1 MLINLE
7 NSRKFK
13 VLSDQYVANINRAL
27 KNIKLEVLTDY
38 IRNNNKSLTIVT
50 NKVASTLNLDTI
62 KKYIKNT
69 NVIES
74 KELMMARLSQSK
86 SYLKILGISYLI
98 KDTNIPIF
106 ANVVEK
112 VIQSTHIFNK
122 IVLVLKLT
130 IIKVSLKSDLTVI

>member
-1 MLINLE
+1 
-7 NSRKFK
+7 
-13 VLSDQYVANINRAL
+13 
-27 KNIKLEVLTDY
+27 
-38 IRNNNKSLTIVT
+38 
-50 NKVASTLNLDTI
+50 
-62 KKYIKNT
+62 
-69 NVIES
+69 
-74 KELMMARLSQSK
+74 MMARLSQSK